1 MAGFQLVALD
11 TTELTPEVVA
21 MVELSAFFR
30 GDGDIGDMPLD
41 RDVALDT
48 YIAQI
53 SDEGLKADYQAE
65 PGIPEGLMMEE
76 FRAQAAAAIEER
88 CAALGEHY
96 PFSHVAPGV
105 IVRKPIAEVTAVGAS
120 YIALQFYRALHANRV
135 EIVGPNAETILARSK
150 QFGRDFANLFEC
162 IAGYAVSGRENGV
175 PYMTSTSRSA
185 QKFRTL
191 LFHLCARIQSGQV
204 KEFEALSPAQKST
217 NDGKVDCFVHVGG
230 LPVDGA
236 TIIYLVGATIQKD
249 NIDIKI
255 MDHGKIQSVSDFFNI
270 KPATFHGILVRP
282 CDENA
287 LTRDKCV
294 QNRCRLFSYDT
305 IWQNMGKRDGS
316 PYQTRA
322 LHRLDRTTR
331 ELLKKFR
338 QAVYQGDYE
347 EFRLDAA

>member
-1 MAGFQLVALD
+1 
-11 TTELTPEVVA
+11 

-53 SDEGLKADYQAE
+53 SDEALKADYQAE

-185 QKFRTL
+185 QKFRIL
-191 LFHLCARIQSGQV
+191 LFHLCARIKSGKV
-204 KEFEALSPAQKST
+204 KEFEALSPSQKST
-217 NDGKVDCFVHVGG
+217 NDGGVDCFVHVGG
-230 LPVDGA
+230 LPVNGA
-236 TIIYLVGATIQKD
+236 TTIYLVGATIQKE

-255 MDHGKIQSVSDFFNI
+255 MHHEKIQSVSDFFNI

-282 CDENA
+282 CDENE

-294 QNRCRLFSYDT
+294 TKGCRLYSYDT
-305 IWQNMGKRDGS
+305 VWQHMGRRNGS
-316 PYQTRA
+316 SYQTRA
-322 LHRLDRTTR
+322 LQRLDRATR
-331 ELLKKFR
+331 EILKNFR
-338 QAVYQGDYE
+338 DAVYQGDYE